1 MAITRT
7 EQTWTIDTANSPW
20 VHSNGQKTTVSGT
33 AQDFLITL
41 VDDDGT
47 ATATF
52 EGSGAQSSQGVLL
65 ADGSR
70 LQFSSDKRMVSI
82 GQSLANATAKLS
94 AGSFWVSTDSGP
106 EEEVKIT
113 SLTIADVDATGA
125 NNITTMTMEY
135 PGKPY
140 KWTWTTIQNA

>member
-1 MAITRT
+1 MAITKT

-20 VHSNGQKTTVSGT
+20 VYSDGQKTTILGT
-33 AQDFLITL
+33 SQDFKITL

-52 EGSGAQSSQGVLL
+52 EGSGMQGSQGVAL
-65 ADGSR
+65 ADGGK
-70 LQFSSDKRMVSI
+70 LQFSSDTRMVKI
-82 GQSLANATAKLS
+82 GQALANATAKLS
-94 AGSFWVSTDSGP
+94 AGSFWVSANNGP

-113 SLTIADVDATGA
+113 SLTIADVDSTGA

-140 KWTWTTIQNA
+140 KWTWATIQNA